1 MFNILFLLLVG
12 FCSSAASFLA
22 TNPQNTDDIQY
33 LHLLLSDEK
42 AERMRLQTQVDKMAS
57 ALQTL
62 QEQMEEKQNCDCSK
76 NTPNVAFRT
85 ELSKDLGSV
94 SSNHVVIFDEVD
106 LNLGSAYEPRHGI
119 FTAPVNGTYLFS
131 MALGNPKDHAGA
143 FFMKKNSQTIEY
155 AIAGHTTGWNM
166 GGVTTVAEL
175 NAGDDVWV
183 EGEGYISGAYS
194 HIRYHTGFSGILIHA
209 Y

>member
-1 MFNILFLLLVG
+1 MIFVFVFG
-12 FCSSAASFLA
+12 YFCSAEAFLA
-22 TNPQNTDDIQY
+22 TDSQNTNDVQY
-33 LHLLLSDEK
+33 LHLLLADEK
-42 AERMRLQTQVDKMAS
+42 SERMRLQSQVDQMNS

-62 QEQMEEKQNCDCSK
+62 QEQMEMKQSCDCSQK
-76 NTPNVAFRT
+76 TPNVAFRT
-85 ELSKDLGSV
+85 ELSKDVGTV
-94 SSNHVVIFDEVD
+94 SSNNVIIFDEVD
-106 LNLGSAYEPRHGI
+106 LNLGNAYDSRHGV

-131 MALGNPKDHAGA
+131 MALGNPSGHSGA
-143 FFMKKNSQTIEY
+143 FFMKKNTQTIEY
-155 AIAGHTTGWNM
+155 AIAGHTSGWNM

-175 NAGDDVWV
+175 VAGDDVWV